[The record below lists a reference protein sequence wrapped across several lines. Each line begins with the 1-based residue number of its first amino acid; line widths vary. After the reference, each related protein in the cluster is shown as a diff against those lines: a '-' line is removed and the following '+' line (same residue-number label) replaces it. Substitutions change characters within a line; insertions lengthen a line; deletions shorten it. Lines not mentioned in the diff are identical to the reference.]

1 MEQIKEKY
9 FFDTY
14 ALFEILNNN
23 PKYQKY
29 LDADFAV
36 SILNLYEFYY
46 NLIKEDN
53 SEEKARLELN
63 SLMPKSTGIIE
74 EDIINSSNLKL
85 KNKELSVPDCFGYV
99 IAKRLKIKFLTGD
112 KEFKNMDNVEFVTK

>member
-1 MEQIKEKY
+1 MEQINEKY

-29 LDADFAV
+29 LNVDFV
-36 SILNLYEFYY
+36 ISTLNLYEFYY
-46 NLIKEDN
+46 NLIKDGH
-53 SEEKARLELN
+53 SEEEARLQLD
-63 SLMPKSTGIIE
+63 SLMSKEIAIIE
-74 EDIINSSNLKL
+74 EDIINSSRLKL